1 MRTKPTSKKW
11 FYGPKR
17 MLRVTGFVTAFVIFC
32 NIYILLPLVQQTQQW
47 DDAVPKKFFSL
58 EDRMRDKLSRLSKPP
73 WPQQDDRIAR
83 AIAHGTVLGP
93 PANATMSTIISAYY
107 EFESKHSV
115 KEYEAWFQRLL
126 QAPDPLIIFLEPESR
141 WISFVSERRKHA
153 PTIIALVPFDQ
164 LVMSTTF
171 AESLWQ
177 EQRKVDLEAK
187 VHKGTGVYKIWNE
200 KLIFIHAAIQ
210 LNPFDSPTFTWM
222 DAGYF
227 RQKRRNPTQPIV
239 NLNITDAGVHP
250 SKVLLLHVRGDGLD
264 RTGKDRVAIAGNSFS
279 GTPEAFLEFYD
290 KYYITM
296 WDWITKGIFVG
307 SDQFVMTE
315 TCYRYPSVCH
325 PTFPGRF
332 RNWFYMAAILE
343 KTECDLQQVSDN
355 FFFGSPPDNNPPPFP
370 QGVVSTMKGLT

>member
-1 MRTKPTSKKW
+1 
-11 FYGPKR
+11 
-17 MLRVTGFVTAFVIFC
+17 
-32 NIYILLPLVQQTQQW
+32 
-47 DDAVPKKFFSL
+47 
-58 EDRMRDKLSRLSKPP
+58 
-73 WPQQDDRIAR
+73 
-83 AIAHGTVLGP
+83 
-93 PANATMSTIISAYY
+93 
-107 EFESKHSV
+107 
-115 KEYEAWFQRLL
+115 
-126 QAPDPLIIFLEPESR
+126 
-141 WISFVSERRKHA
+141 
-153 PTIIALVPFDQ
+153 
-164 LVMSTTF
+164 MSTTF

-177 EQRKVDLEAK
+177 EQHKVDLEAK

-296 WDWITKGIFVG
+296 WDWITK
-307 SDQFVMTE
+307 
-315 TCYRYPSVCH
+315 
-325 PTFPGRF
+325 
-332 RNWFYMAAILE
+332 
-343 KTECDLQQVSDN
+343 
-355 FFFGSPPDNNPPPFP
+355 
-370 QGVVSTMKGLT
+370 